1 MTAAPPAALL
11 PRASRSPRT
20 DPVKIE
26 LVRVYTK
33 DLSLENPLSP
43 AVFGEEWK
51 PEVEMRMHAGGS
63 RLEDG
68 FIESVLHVNVE
79 ARLGGRPAM
88 VIEVA
93 VGGLFA
99 FAEATDEGLA
109 RALAVTCPETLY
121 PYARETV
128 TALSVRGGFPPFIM
142 QPADFEEIWRRQQ
155 AAAAA
160 PAG

>member
-1 MTAAPPAALL
+1 MKL
-11 PRASRSPRT
+11 
-20 DPVKIE
+20 E

-51 PEVEMRMHAGGS
+51 PEVDMRMHAGGS
-63 RLEDG
+63 RLENG
-68 FIESVLHVNVE
+68 LIESTLHVNVE

-88 VIEVA
+88 VIEV
-93 VGGLFA
+93 VLGGLFA
-99 FAEATDEGLA
+99 VTGATDEALP
-109 RALAVTCPETLY
+109 RTLAVSCPGMLY

-142 QPADFEEIWRRQQ
+142 QPADFEEIWRRRQ
-155 AAAAA
+155 AAAPE
-160 PAG
+160 PAD

>member
-1 MTAAPPAALL
+1 MKL
-11 PRASRSPRT
+11 
-20 DPVKIE
+20 E

-43 AVFGEEWK
+43 AIFGEEWN
-51 PEVEMRMHAGGS
+51 PEVDMQMHAGGS
-63 RLEDG
+63 RLENDLL
-68 FIESVLHVNVE
+68 ESTLRISVE

-88 VIEVA
+88 VIEVVVA
-93 VGGLFA
+93 GLFA
-99 FAEATDEGLA
+99 LADATDEELA
-109 RALAVTCPETLY
+109 RVIAVTCPATLY

-155 AAAAA
+155 AAATE

>member
-1 MTAAPPAALL
+1 MKL
-11 PRASRSPRT
+11 
-20 DPVKIE
+20 E
-26 LVRVYTK
+26 LVRVYAK

-43 AVFGEEWK
+43 AVFGEEWR

-68 FIESVLHVNVE
+68 LVESVLHVNVE
-79 ARLGGRPAM
+79 ARLDGRPAM

-99 FAEATDEGLA
+99 LTGATEEEVP
-109 RALAVTCPETLY
+109 RALAVTCPGMLY

-128 TALSVRGGFPPFIM
+128 TALSVRGGFPPFLM

-155 AAAAA
+155 AAAEAA
-160 PAG
+160 PAPAG

>member
-1 MTAAPPAALL
+1 
-11 PRASRSPRT
+11 
-20 DPVKIE
+20 VKLE

-43 AVFGEEWK
+43 AVFGEEWN
-51 PEVEMRMHAGGS
+51 PEVDMQMHAGGS
-63 RLEDG
+63 RLENDLL
-68 FIESVLHVNVE
+68 ESTLRISVE

-88 VIEVA
+88 VIEVV

-99 FAEATDEGLA
+99 LADATDEELG
-109 RALAVTCPETLY
+109 RVLAVTCPATLY

-142 QPADFEEIWRRQQ
+142 QPADFEEIWRRQR
-155 AAAAA
+155 AAA
-160 PAG
+160 PEPAG

>member
-1 MTAAPPAALL
+1 MKL
-11 PRASRSPRT
+11 
-20 DPVKIE
+20 E

-43 AVFGEEWK
+43 AIFGEEWK
-51 PEVEMRMHAGGS
+51 PEVDMRMHAGGS
-63 RLEDG
+63 RLNDAMVEAT
-68 FIESVLHVNVE
+68 LQVNVE

-88 VIEVA
+88 VVEVV

-99 FAEATDEGLA
+99 LLETTDDELV
-109 RALAVTCPETLY
+109 RALAVTCPAMLY

-142 QPADFEEIWRRQQ
+142 QPADFEEIWRRQR
-155 AAAAA
+155 AAA
-160 PAG
+160 PEPAG

>member
-1 MTAAPPAALL
+1 MKL
-11 PRASRSPRT
+11 
-20 DPVKIE
+20 E

-51 PEVEMRMHAGGS
+51 PEVDMRLHAGGS
-63 RLEDG
+63 RLENG
-68 FIESVLHVNVE
+68 LIESVLQVNVE

-88 VIEVA
+88 VIEAV

-99 FAEATDEGLA
+99 FAETTDEELA
-109 RALAVTCPETLY
+109 RALAVTCPGMLY

-128 TALSVRGGFPPFIM
+128 TALSVRGGV
-142 QPADFEEIWRRQQ
+142 PALPH
-155 AAAAA
+155 AAGRFRGDLA
-160 PAG
+160 PAAGRGAGARRLTRPAPG

>member
-1 MTAAPPAALL
+1 
-11 PRASRSPRT
+11 
-20 DPVKIE
+20 VKLE

-43 AVFGEEWK
+43 AIFGEEWK
-51 PEVEMRMHAGGS
+51 PEVDMQMRAGGS
-63 RLEDG
+63 RLENDLL
-68 FIESVLHVNVE
+68 ESTLRISVE

-88 VIEVA
+88 VIEVV

-99 FAEATDEGLA
+99 LADATDEELA
-109 RALAVTCPETLY
+109 RVLAVTCPTTLY

-142 QPADFEEIWRRQQ
+142 QPADFEEIWRRQR
-155 AAAAA
+155 AAAAE

>member
-1 MTAAPPAALL
+1 MKL
-11 PRASRSPRT
+11 
-20 DPVKIE
+20 E

-43 AVFGEEWK
+43 AVFGEEWA

-63 RLEDG
+63 RFQDG
-68 FIESVLHVNVE
+68 LVEAVLHVNVE

-99 FAEATDEGLA
+99 TGEATEEELA
-109 RALAVTCPETLY
+109 RALAVACPEALY

-128 TALSVRGGFPPFIM
+128 TSLSMRGGFPPFLM
-142 QPADFEEIWRRQQ
+142 QPADFEEIRRRQE
-155 AAAAA
+155 AAAA
-160 PAG
+160 PEPAE